1 MDQIR
6 KTLRKTLEILSYVL
20 IFGFIYRYFSS
31 KKTRDIGISDELEK
45 LSLPFD
51 EDLSDSNEEFEETI
65 KEIEHEKERIDDLS
79 GSSLASE
86 FDSEF

>member
-20 IFGFIYRYFSS
+20 IFGFIYKYFAS
-31 KKTRDIGISDELEK
+31 KQTRDTRTSDELEK
-45 LSLPFD
+45 LSLPFK
-51 EDLSDSNEEFEETI
+51 EELSDSSQEFEETI
-65 KEIEHEKERIDDLS
+65 KEIEHESERIDDLS
-79 GSSLASE
+79 SPSLASE

>member
-1 MDQIR
+1 MDQVR
-6 KTLRKTLEILSYVL
+6 KTLRKALEILSYVL
-20 IFGFIYRYFSS
+20 IFGFIYRYFAS
-31 KKTRDIGISDELEK
+31 KKTRDIGVTDELEK
-45 LSLPFD
+45 LSAPFE

-65 KEIEHEKERIDDLS
+65 KEIEHEAERIDNLS